1 MPGTFMDEVT
11 NALRNGYCS
20 IVGSYANFL
29 EQNFPAFGVVPN
41 PGLGAAR
48 LAQRLFCNAEPPEPS
63 PDPDAP
69 FTGGQC
75 TFNYNV
81 TSSWQTLD
89 LQGNPIPGTVVSFNP
104 SNLPGPIT
112 AIRGRLNATG
122 DRWQRAVFY
131 AGGSQSVSLGNIDV
145 AGSSGVIV
153 LSANVTPSSGQPD
166 TCGDPPP
173 GPTPPPDD
181 GYNEIDIDVT
191 YTDNSGNDI
200 TVPIVAVFAPVV
212 IAGNG
217 NVFAPV
223 RVNVP
228 VDASLNLN
236 GTLNLTTGD
245 INLNFGDQNR
255 LPGLEDCPPAP
266 PSVPDDVPDVPDDVP
281 DYSEPDEP
289 GVVPT
294 VIRGAI
300 VTVTDTGNGVTHVFQ
315 GDNPDV
321 YLPRL
326 GNIQFQMEFGGQ
338 IAWSEDIPV
347 KNRRQFIRCPWE
359 GGAIAVEG
367 TPAPGVSWAIS
378 PVYDFSDRVIEILPF
393 VD

>member
-1 MPGTFMDEVT
+1 MAGTFVDEVA

-20 IVGSYANFL
+20 IVGSYASFL

-48 LAQRLFCNAEPPEPS
+48 LAQRLFCNSEPPDEP
-63 PDPDAP
+63 PPIDPG

-75 TFNYNV
+75 AGVLYRV
-81 TSSWQTLD
+81 TCSITYPFGGSPVTV
-89 LQGNPIPGTVVSFNP
+89 NPQRLVT
-104 SNLPGPIT
+104 GPIT
-112 AIRGRLNATG
+112 FVGTERVSSTSIRTII
-122 DRWQRAVFY
+122 RAS
-131 AGGSQSVSLGNIDV
+131 GGSVTTQVDSYSSSEENVDQYTLNFASVIR
-145 AGSSGVIV
+145 
-153 LSANVTPSSGQPD
+153 PD
-166 TCGDPPP
+166 GLPDNCGDPDPLPP
-173 GPTPPPDD
+173 PPPPPPPD
-181 GYNEIDIDVT
+181 GFNVIAVDVT
-191 YTDNSGNDI
+191 YTDNSGHDI
-200 TVPIVAVFAPVV
+200 TVPIVAVFATVV

-228 VDASLNLN
+228 VDADLNLN

-266 PSVPDDVPDVPDDVP
+266 PGVPDDIPDVPDDVP

-300 VTVTDTGNGVTHVFQ
+300 VTVTETGNGVTHVFQ

-326 GNIQFQMEFGGQ
+326 GNIQFQMEFGRR

-367 TPAPGVSWAIS
+367 TPAPGVVWEIT
-378 PVYDFSDRVIEILPF
+378 PVYDFSDRVIEI
-393 VD
+393 

>member
-1 MPGTFMDEVT
+1 MAGNFLDET
-11 NALRNGYCS
+11 ANALRNGYCS

-48 LAQRLFCNAEPPEPS
+48 LAQRLFCNSEPPNPPPPPFEGGQCDGVLYNVSWTVTWSQNSAPPLNNRTQSGTVQLYGPISGITREPLMGIGFNWFVTGRTVGGAVNKVFVAGS
-63 PDPDAP
+63 GTGSAPYTNPTETITAISRVDGQPDNCGDPDPDIP
-69 FTGGQC
+69 EPVPD
-75 TFNYNV
+75 YNV
-81 TSSWQTLD
+81 
-89 LQGNPIPGTVVSFNP
+89 
-104 SNLPGPIT
+104 
-112 AIRGRLNATG
+112 
-122 DRWQRAVFY
+122 
-131 AGGSQSVSLGNIDV
+131 IDV
-145 AGSSGVIV
+145 
-153 LSANVTPSSGQPD
+153 
-166 TCGDPPP
+166 
-173 GPTPPPDD
+173 
-181 GYNEIDIDVT
+181 DVT

-228 VDASLNLN
+228 VDADLNLN

-255 LPGLEDCPPAP
+255 LPGLEDCSPAP
-266 PSVPDDVPDVPDDVP
+266 PGVPDDIPDVPDDVP

-300 VTVTDTGNGVTHVFQ
+300 VTVTETGNGVTHVFQ

-326 GNIQFQMEFGGQ
+326 GNIQFQMEFGRR

-367 TPAPGVSWAIS
+367 TPAPGVVWEIT

>member
-1 MPGTFMDEVT
+1 MAGTFTDEVT

-29 EQNFPAFGVVPN
+29 EQNFPAFGIVPN

-48 LAQRLFCNAEPPEPS
+48 LAQRLFCNSEPPDEP
-63 PDPDAP
+63 PPIDPG

-75 TFNYNV
+75 VGVTYRVTCSITFPFGGSPV
-81 TSSWQTLD
+81 TV
-89 LQGNPIPGTVVSFNP
+89 NPQRLVT
-104 SNLPGPIT
+104 GPIT
-112 AIRGRLNATG
+112 FVGTERVSSTSIRTIIRSS
-122 DRWQRAVFY
+122 
-131 AGGSQSVSLGNIDV
+131 GGSVTTEVDSYSSSEENVDQYTLNSVS
-145 AGSSGVIV
+145 VIR
-153 LSANVTPSSGQPD
+153 PD
-166 TCGDPPP
+166 GLPDNCGDPDPLPP
-173 GPTPPPDD
+173 PPPPPPPD
-181 GYNEIDIDVT
+181 GFNVIDVDVT

-228 VDASLNLN
+228 VDADLNLN

-266 PSVPDDVPDVPDDVP
+266 PGLPDDIPDVPDDVP

-300 VTVTDTGNGVTHVFQ
+300 VTVTETGNGVTHVFQ

-326 GNIQFQMEFGGQ
+326 GNIQFQMEFGRR

-367 TPAPGVSWAIS
+367 TPAPGVVWEIT